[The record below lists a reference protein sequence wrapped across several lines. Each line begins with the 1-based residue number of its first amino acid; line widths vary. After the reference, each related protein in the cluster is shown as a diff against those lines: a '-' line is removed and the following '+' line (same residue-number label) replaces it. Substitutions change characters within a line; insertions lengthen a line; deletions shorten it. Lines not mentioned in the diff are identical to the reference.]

1 VNSILNESLT
11 SLRAHLPIFE
21 KAQILQRWAGMI
33 DVTPDTIP
41 VISPVASTPGLYL
54 ASGFSGHGFGIGPGA
69 AKLMAD
75 LTLGGLAIDVQPAQ
89 VSFEFVEADVPAA
102 VISCEYDIRYR
113 TSVSSLAS

>member
-1 VNSILNESLT
+1 
-11 SLRAHLPIFE
+11 
-21 KAQILQRWAGMI
+21 
-33 DVTPDTIP
+33 
-41 VISPVASTPGLYL
+41 
-54 ASGFSGHGFGIGPGA
+54 
-69 AKLMAD
+69 MAD